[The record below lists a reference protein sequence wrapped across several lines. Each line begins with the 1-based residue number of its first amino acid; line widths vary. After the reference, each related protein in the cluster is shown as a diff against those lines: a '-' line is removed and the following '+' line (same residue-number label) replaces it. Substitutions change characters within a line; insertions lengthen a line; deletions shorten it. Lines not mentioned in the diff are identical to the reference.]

1 MIFLELTVIEVS
13 HFNQKKHKILTV
25 SNNQNYNGLENFIY
39 KTTTIENLI
48 NIILKRFKNGFLY
61 TF

>member
-1 MIFLELTVIEVS
+1 MIEVS